1 MFSKTKRLLEV
12 TVIFNKSNT
21 FGLQND
27 ATLLQRSL
35 AGLARVR
42 FADPLEPPVTS
53 DVNIH
58 LEVPIYTYVPWSN
71 YNVFIANPEQY
82 VKDSYDPYMKHFDI
96 VITKEDLQIQ
106 GAHILPWTLLS
117 FPKTKVTPQKEKE
130 FLYLLGGSQNKRK
143 AAKELL
149 SVWKAEYPVIN
160 VYSIEPLDSII
171 EQSNI
176 KYFVK
181 NLTQEER
188 HTLLQT
194 YQGHIVFSLSEGFGY
209 TAAEAEYV
217 NAYTILNIL
226 PVYVQD
232 YKESKNVAWLQTPT
246 LKNNTTYPYGSFVS
260 DFSSLEADLEKAI
273 QGFENYKPALS
284 NTEFKQNYFKKRL
297 LEILDTLPK
306 TYIQKPK
313 LPPILNPEECPPIS
327 IITLMYNRR
336 RFFDLACHN
345 IMISD
350 YPKDK
355 IEWILVEDSD
365 DPNED
370 SSDKI
375 ISSAEQSKPLEIVYL
390 PLKKKT
396 PISEKRN
403 LGVMKAKNDIVL
415 FMDDDDHYPITSF
428 RRRVA
433 WLTLH
438 RMKAK
443 ATVCTTIACYD
454 LKKGISAVNSP
465 PFDLP
470 LGQRISE
477 ATLTFYKSW
486 FLEQKFDKTIHIG
499 EGDSLI
505 KGRESDVMEIPPQQ
519 ILVAFSHGN
528 NASSRRIPSND
539 SVEPSCFWG
548 FPQEYLKFIHSLA
561 NVSLVIN

>member
-1 MFSKTKRLLEV
+1 MFTKATRLLEV

-21 FGLQND
+21 FGLLND
-27 ATLLQRSL
+27 AILLQRSL

-42 FADPLEPPVTS
+42 FADPLEQPVAS

-58 LEVPIYTYVPWSN
+58 LEVPIYSYVPWST
-71 YNVFIANPEQY
+71 YNIFIANPEQY
-82 VKDSYDPYMKHFDI
+82 VKDSYDPYMKHFNLI
-96 VITKEDLQIQ
+96 ITKEDLQIS
-106 GAHILPWTLLS
+106 GAHILPWSLLT
-117 FPKTKVTPQKEKE
+117 FPKKSVTPVKE

-143 AAKELL
+143 AASTLL
-149 SVWKAEYPVIN
+149 SLWKPSYPVIN
-160 VYSIEPLDSII
+160 VYSIEPLTSII
-171 EQSNI
+171 TQTNI
-176 KYFVK
+176 RYFVK
-181 NLTQEER
+181 DLTKDER
-188 HTLLQT
+188 NNLLQT
-194 YQGHIVFSLSEGFGY
+194 YEGHIVFSLSEGFGY

-217 NAYTILNIL
+217 SAYTMLNTL
-226 PVYVQD
+226 PVYLQD
-232 YKESKNVAWLQTPT
+232 YKESKNVAWLNTPT
-246 LKNNTTYPYGSFVS
+246 LKNSSQYPYASFAS
-260 DFSSLEADLEKAI
+260 DFTSLEEDLDRAIEK
-273 QGFENYKPALS
+273 FYTYKREIS
-284 NTEFKQNYFKKRL
+284 NVEHKQTSFKKQL
-297 LEILDTLPK
+297 VEILNTLP
-306 TYIQKPK
+306 TCLNKPK
-313 LPPILNPEECPPIS
+313 LPPILTPEKCPPIS
-327 IITLMYNRR
+327 IVTLMYNRR

-355 IEWILVEDSD
+355 IEWIIVEDSD
-365 DPNED
+365 DINED

-375 ISSAEQSKPLEIVYL
+375 ISTAEQSKPLEIVYI

-396 PISEKRN
+396 SISEKRN
-403 LGVMKAKNDIVL
+403 LGVLRAKNEIVL

-438 RMKAK
+438 PLQSK

-465 PFDLP
+465 PLDLP

-486 FLEQKFDKTIHIG
+486 FLERMFDKTIQIG
-499 EGDSLI
+499 EGDFLI

-528 NASSRRIPSND
+528 NVSSRRIPSND

-561 NVSLVIN
+561 NVSLVLN

>member
-1 MFSKTKRLLEV
+1 
-12 TVIFNKSNT
+12 
-21 FGLQND
+21 
-27 ATLLQRSL
+27 
-35 AGLARVR
+35 
-42 FADPLEPPVTS
+42 
-53 DVNIH
+53 
-58 LEVPIYTYVPWSN
+58 
-71 YNVFIANPEQY
+71 
-82 VKDSYDPYMKHFDI
+82 MKHFDI

-106 GAHILPWTLLS
+106 GAYILPWTLLS
-117 FPKTKVTPQKEKE
+117 FAKTKVTPMKE

-160 VYSIEPLDSII
+160 VYSIEPLDNNIQ
-171 EQSNI
+171 QSNI
-176 KYFVK
+176 KYIVK

-194 YQGHIVFSLSEGFGY
+194 YQGHIAFSLSEGFGY
-209 TAAEAEYV
+209 TAAEAEYM
-217 NAYTILNIL
+217 NAYTILNTL
-226 PVYVQD
+226 PVYLQN
-232 YKESKNVAWLQTPT
+232 YKESKNIAWIQTPT
-246 LKNNTTYPYGSFVS
+246 LKNNTLYPYGSFVS
-260 DFSSLEADLEKAI
+260 DFSSVEADLEKAI
-273 QGFENYKPALS
+273 KGFENYKSSVS
-284 NTEFKQNYFKKRL
+284 NTEFKQLYFKKRL
-297 LEILDTLPK
+297 IEILDTLPK

-313 LPPILNPEECPPIS
+313 LPPILNVEECPPIS
-327 IITLMYNRR
+327 IITLLYNRR

-365 DPNED
+365 NPNED

-375 ISSAEQSKPLEIVYL
+375 ISTAEQSKPLEIIYL

-465 PFDLP
+465 PLNLP

-477 ATLTFYKSW
+477 ATLTCYKSW
-486 FLEQKFDKTIHIG
+486 FLERMFDKTVHIG

-528 NASSRRIPSND
+528 NVSSRRIPSND

-561 NVSLVIN
+561 NVSLILN

>member
-42 FADPLEPPVTS
+42 FADPLEPPVAS

-117 FPKTKVTPQKEKE
+117 FPKTKVTPIKE
-130 FLYLLGGSQNKRK
+130 FLYLIGGSQNKRK
-143 AAKELL
+143 ASKELL
-149 SVWKAEYPVIN
+149 SVWKAQYPVIN

-176 KYFVK
+176 KYIVK
-181 NLTQEER
+181 NLSQEER

-194 YQGHIVFSLSEGFGY
+194 YQGHIAFSLSEGFGY
-209 TAAEAEYV
+209 TAAEGEYC
-217 NAYTILNIL
+217 NAYTILNTL
-226 PVYVQD
+226 PVYIQD
-232 YKESKNVAWLQTPT
+232 YKESKNVAWLQTAT
-246 LKNNTTYPYGSFVS
+246 LKNNITYPYGSFVS
-260 DFSSLEADLEKAI
+260 DFSSVEADLEKAI
-273 QGFENYKPALS
+273 QGFENYKSSLS

-306 TYIQKPK
+306 TYLQKPK
-313 LPPILNPEECPPIS
+313 LPPILNVEECPPIS
-327 IITLMYNRR
+327 VITLMYNRR

-365 DPNED
+365 NPNED

-375 ISSAEQSKPLEIVYL
+375 ISSSEQSKPLEIVYL

-396 PISEKRN
+396 SIAEKRN
-403 LGVMKAKNDIVL
+403 LGVLKAKNDIIL

-438 RMKAK
+438 RMKSK

-477 ATLTFYKSW
+477 ATLTCYKSW

-561 NVSLVIN
+561 NVSLIT

>member
-42 FADPLEPPVTS
+42 FADPLEPPVAS

-117 FPKTKVTPQKEKE
+117 FPKTKVTPIKE
-130 FLYLLGGSQNKRK
+130 FLYLIGGSQNKRK
-143 AAKELL
+143 ASKELL
-149 SVWKAEYPVIN
+149 SVWKAQYPVIN

-176 KYFVK
+176 KYIVK
-181 NLTQEER
+181 NLSQEER

-194 YQGHIVFSLSEGFGY
+194 YQGHIAFSLSEGFGY
-209 TAAEAEYV
+209 TAAEGEYC
-217 NAYTILNIL
+217 NAYTILNTL
-226 PVYVQD
+226 PVYIQD
-232 YKESKNVAWLQTPT
+232 YKESKNVAWLQTAT
-246 LKNNTTYPYGSFVS
+246 LKNNITYPYGSFVS
-260 DFSSLEADLEKAI
+260 DFSSVEADLEKAI
-273 QGFENYKPALS
+273 QGFENYKSSLS

-306 TYIQKPK
+306 TYLQKPK
-313 LPPILNPEECPPIS
+313 LPPILNVEECPPIS
-327 IITLMYNRR
+327 VITLMYNRR

-375 ISSAEQSKPLEIVYL
+375 ISTAEQSKPLEIVYL

-396 PISEKRN
+396 SIAEKRN
-403 LGVMKAKNDIVL
+403 LGVLKAKNDIIL

-438 RMKAK
+438 RMKSK

-477 ATLTFYKSW
+477 ATLTCYKSW

-561 NVSLVIN
+561 NVSLIT

>member
-58 LEVPIYTYVPWSN
+58 LETPIYTYVPWSN
-71 YNVFIANPEQY
+71 YNVFIANPEHY
-82 VKDSYDPYMKHFDI
+82 LKESYEPYMKHFDI

-106 GAHILPWTLLS
+106 GAHILPWSLLP
-117 FPKTKVTPQKEKE
+117 FPKTKVTPVKE

-149 SVWKAEYPVIN
+149 SVWKPSYPVIN
-160 VYSIEPLDSII
+160 VYSIEPL
-171 EQSNI
+171 ENNKVQQSNI
-176 KYFVK
+176 NYIVK

-188 HTLLQT
+188 HTLLQK
-194 YQGHIVFSLSEGFGY
+194 YQGHVAVSFSEGFGY

-217 NAYTILNIL
+217 NAYTILNTIPIYL
-226 PVYVQD
+226 QD
-232 YKESKNVAWLQTPT
+232 YKDSKNVAWLQTPT
-246 LKNNTTYPYGSFVS
+246 LKNNHLYPYGSFVS
-260 DFSSLEADLEKAI
+260 DFSSVEEDLEKAI
-273 QGFENYKPALS
+273 QGFENYKSSVS
-284 NTEFKQNYFKKRL
+284 NTEFKQLYFKKRL
-297 LEILDTLPK
+297 IEILDTLPK

-313 LPPILNPEECPPIS
+313 LPPILNVEDCPPIS

-336 RFFDLACHN
+336 KFFDLACHN

-365 DPNED
+365 NPNED

-375 ISSAEQSKPLEIVYL
+375 ISTAEQSKPLEIIYL

-465 PFDLP
+465 PLNLP

-477 ATLTFYKSW
+477 ATLTCYKSW
-486 FLEQKFDKTIHIG
+486 FLERMFDKTVHIG

-505 KGRESDVMEIPPQQ
+505 KGRESVVMEIPPQQ

-528 NASSRRIPSND
+528 NVSSRRIPSND

-561 NVSLVIN
+561 NVSLILN